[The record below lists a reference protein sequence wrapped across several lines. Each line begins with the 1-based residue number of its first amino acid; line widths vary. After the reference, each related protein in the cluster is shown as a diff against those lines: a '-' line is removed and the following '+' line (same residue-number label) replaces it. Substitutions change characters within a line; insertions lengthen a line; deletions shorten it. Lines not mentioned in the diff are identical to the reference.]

1 MVAAAAL
8 VTSSAGSRRMSG
20 WAIGPPRED
29 AGDPTVEARHGA
41 ANSQRR
47 SRESDAQLNR
57 RQALTWALRNAIGL
71 RR

>member
-1 MVAAAAL
+1 
-8 VTSSAGSRRMSG
+8 
-20 WAIGPPRED
+20 
-29 AGDPTVEARHGA
+29 VEARHGA